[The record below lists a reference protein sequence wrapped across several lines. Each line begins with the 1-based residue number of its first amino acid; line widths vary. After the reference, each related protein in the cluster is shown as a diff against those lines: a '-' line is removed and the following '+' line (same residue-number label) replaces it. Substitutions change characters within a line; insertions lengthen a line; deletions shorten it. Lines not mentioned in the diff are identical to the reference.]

1 MYLAAVSVADVPSP
15 GAASPPGSASGEPG
29 AANAASSDPTN
40 DELDSDLETAQRNLN
55 ATLAAV
61 ESDNDDAS
69 VRGQTSTPTP
79 ENPEEGGEDEND
91 LDVTI
96 TAVDEEADELVARR
110 ERRRAWRI

>member
-40 DELDSDLETAQRNLN
+40 
-55 ATLAAV
+55 V

>member
-1 MYLAAVSVADVPSP
+1 MYLHLEQQVRLDRQVVSLELRMLRAVI
-15 GAASPPGSASGEPG
+15 
-29 AANAASSDPTN
+29 
-40 DELDSDLETAQRNLN
+40 LRMRNLN